1 MEPARDFG
9 KLLVISGVLIVFVGV
24 LVMMGRRLPFRL
36 GRLPGDIAYR
46 GKNGSFYFPI
56 VTCLIVSAVLTF
68 VFWLFNG
75 MRR

>member
-9 KLLVISGVLIVFVGV
+9 KLLVIAGALIALVGV
-24 LVMMGRRLPFRL
+24 LAMFGGRLPFRL
-36 GRLPGDIAYR
+36 GRLPGDIDYR
-46 GKNGSFYFPI
+46 GKNGSFYFPV
-56 VTCLIVSAVLTF
+56 VTCLVVSAVLTF

>member
-9 KLLVISGVLIVFVGV
+9 KLLVIAGALIALVGV
-24 LVMMGRRLPFRL
+24 LAMFGGRLPFRL
-36 GRLPGDIAYR
+36 GRLPGDIDYR
-46 GKNGSFYFPI
+46 GKNGSFYFPV
-56 VTCLIVSAVLTF
+56 VTCLVVSAILTF